1 MGCIKSLL
9 AGILVGFGIAIW
21 IVWGVFSYINGER
34 DTDTDR
40 ELRELRDRYTEL
52 ESNYFAIRAT
62 KDELVR
68 LNNARRELDNRTREE
83 VEGIGRTISQLQIQ
97 GGSLAEK
104 VRVIVEA
111 LKEIKG
117 RVGRMENYF
126 NSLGYYYVDRL

>member
-9 AGILVGFGIAIW
+9 TGIIVGFGIAVW
-21 IVWGVFSYINGER
+21 IVWGVFAYINRER
-34 DTDTDR
+34 DTATDR
-40 ELRELRDRYTEL
+40 ELRELRSGYTEL
-52 ESNYFAIRAT
+52 ESNYFSLRAT

-68 LNNARRELDNRTREE
+68 LNNARRELDSRTREE

-97 GGSLAEK
+97 GGSLTEK
-104 VRVIVEA
+104 VRVIIEA